1 MHVGNSKD
9 ISYVYVVF
17 LRANASPGNVRM
29 PHKDHRMVY
38 PFPRFLQGLL
48 IHNHLVV
55 FRSSLGSLYP
65 AHQQN
70 SGSFKNTFT
79 HFNHPLQSCFS
90 SVGTMGRETGIFL
103 VCRFVFL
110 RNCLFFRHG
119 SLVIS
124 ICQTT
129 PSTRRGRCRSVCSE
143 VYIIHPLSIYADC
156 RNPIRFPP
164 SNIQHNTLE
173 HVVATQT

>member
-1 MHVGNSKD
+1 MLQMRRSESLCTGLSCQKCKMLCMWE
-9 ISYVYVVF
+9 IRRTYRTSTCFF

-29 PHKDHRMVY
+29 PHKDHRMVC
-38 PFPRFLQGLL
+38 PLWRFLQGLL

-110 RNCLFFRHG
+110 RNCLFFRG
-119 SLVIS
+119 ESRYFNL
-124 ICQTT
+124 
-129 PSTRRGRCRSVCSE
+129 PNN
-143 VYIIHPLSIYADC
+143 A
-156 RNPIRFPP
+156 
-164 SNIQHNTLE
+164 QHRE
-173 HVVATQT
+173 G